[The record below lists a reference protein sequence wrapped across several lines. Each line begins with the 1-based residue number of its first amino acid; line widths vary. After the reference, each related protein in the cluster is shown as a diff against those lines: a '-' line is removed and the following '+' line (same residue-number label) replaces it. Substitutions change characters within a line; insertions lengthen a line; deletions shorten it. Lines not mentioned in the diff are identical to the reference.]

1 MRVGQSLLTVGERAG
16 LGTKYGT
23 LRTSPA
29 PPRCT
34 LTFPPISLSNAR
46 KNNKN
51 QPATDESPT
60 ATMGTTCLGD
70 GCNVSVNGLTR
81 TFTSAL

>member
-1 MRVGQSLLTVGERAG
+1 MYNARRAESTNCG
-16 LGTKYGT
+16 GTGRSRNQIRYT
-23 LRTSPA
+23 PNQPR
-29 PPRCT
+29 PPSMYT
-34 LTFPPISLSNAR
+34 DFPDFPSNAR

-70 GCNVSVNGLTR
+70 G
-81 TFTSAL
+81 